1 MDSSLEIKDKKTDI
15 ISAKDKKL
23 LFHLTPIKNVE
34 SILKN
39 GLKPRSCLNEEN
51 FEDTA
56 NPDIINKREE
66 MGLTKY
72 IPFHFIPNGPYD
84 GSVRKSNP
92 DEDFAYICVS
102 RSTVKDNCK
111 IIVGHPLNNSTENNS
126 TENNSTENNSTEN
139 NSTENNSTENNSTEN
154 NSTENNSTENNST
167 ENNSGKLYNWDKG
180 FEKIDWALID
190 KRDYTDEACKQMC
203 MSEALYLGT
212 ITHENIQCIWV
223 PSAQVGQ
230 FEKMKKELNGKFHI
244 DEKDFLTAENKKNE

>member
-126 TENNSTENNSTEN
+126 D
-139 NSTENNSTENNSTEN
+139 
-154 NSTENNSTENNST
+154 
-167 ENNSGKLYNWDKG
+167 KLYNWDEG
-180 FEKIDWALID
+180 FEKKDCVSTD
-190 KRDYTDEACKQMC
+190 KRDYIDEVCKQI
-203 MSEALYLGT
+203 MSESLYLET
-212 ITHENIQCIWV
+212 ITHKNIQCIWV
-223 PSAQVGQ
+223 PSAQVSK
-230 FEKMKKELNGKFHI
+230 FEKIKKELKGKFHI
-244 DEKDFLTAENKKNE
+244 DEKDFLTAENKKNKKNE

>member
-1 MDSSLEIKDKKTDI
+1 MDSSLEIKDKKADT

-39 GLKPRSCLNEEN
+39 SLKPRSCLNEEN

-126 TENNSTENNSTEN
+126 TENNS
-139 NSTENNSTENNSTEN
+139 
-154 NSTENNSTENNST
+154 
-167 ENNSGKLYNWDKG
+167 GKLYN
-180 FEKIDWALID
+180 
-190 KRDYTDEACKQMC
+190 
-203 MSEALYLGT
+203 
-212 ITHENIQCIWV
+212 
-223 PSAQVGQ
+223 
-230 FEKMKKELNGKFHI
+230 
-244 DEKDFLTAENKKNE
+244 